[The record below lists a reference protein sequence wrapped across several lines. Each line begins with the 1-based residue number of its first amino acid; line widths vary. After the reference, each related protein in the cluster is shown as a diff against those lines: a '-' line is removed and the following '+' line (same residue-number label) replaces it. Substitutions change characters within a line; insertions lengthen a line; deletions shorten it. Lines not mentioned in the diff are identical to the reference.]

1 MMLPTSTKHYFFFF
15 SKKKK
20 AKTIPKMCLKY
31 VIELRTKLTFSQL
44 YKYFP
49 VLTIKA

>member
-1 MMLPTSTKHYFFFF
+1 MMLPTSTKHYFLFIFFF
-15 SKKKK
+15 L